1 MRMKTNNQQ
10 NPDLQTST
18 TAYRSCLSFRRR
30 PESSIQGFLDP
41 GFRRGDDTLPSRF
54 PPQTDPKK
62 KQQGF
67 TLIELIIVVV
77 LLGIVGAMGAGFIS
91 EAFRGFFAA
100 DVRMEMYEEGKSAL
114 VRMEREI
121 HIALPNAVDVSTTA
135 LNGDTLSF
143 GVVDE
148 NAMAGV
154 FGQYTEEHPSGDAT
168 ITDRGVSALA
178 TGTLVSLYNTGWD
191 VFIDGSSVYSVANVN
206 ANQMTMSE
214 TIGQASPYGR
224 YYAVQPQAV
233 RFIIENGVLNRRTTT
248 VAAAGI
254 TVADFSDN
262 ALANPQPLARNVVP
276 SNGLPFFTYAPGT
289 STRNSV
295 VIIHFAI
302 QRPETGETVNF
313 HKEVQIRNVP

>member
-1 MRMKTNNQQ
+1 M
-10 NPDLQTST
+10 
-18 TAYRSCLSFRRR
+18 
-30 PESSIQGFLDP
+30 
-41 GFRRGDDTLPSRF
+41 
-54 PPQTDPKK
+54 PQRIGR
-62 KQQGF
+62 QCGF

-77 LLGIVGAMGAGFIS
+77 LLGIIGAMGAGFIS

-100 DVRMEMYEEGKSAL
+100 DVRMEMYEEGKFAL

-121 HIALPNAVDVSTTA
+121 HIALPNAVDVSTTT
-135 LNGDTLSF
+135 LNGDTISF

-168 ITDRGVSALA
+168 ITDR
-178 TGTLVSLYNTGWD
+178 TGPLPINSLVSIYNTGWD
-191 VFIDGSSVYSVANVN
+191 VFIDGSNVYSVANVN

-224 YYAVQPQAV
+224 FYVVQPQAV

-248 VAAAGI
+248 ATAVGI
-254 TVADFSDN
+254 TVADFNDN
-262 ALANPQPLARNVVP
+262 ALANPHPLARNVIP